1 LLEIVLRDRAFQDD
15 VGRRR
20 MIEVFDLASS
30 QPQVVS
36 EWRRRLGASL
46 NVR

>member
-1 LLEIVLRDRAFQDD
+1 MVA
-15 VGRRR
+15 
-20 MIEVFDLASS
+20 VFDLASA

-36 EWRRRLGASL
+36 EWRRRLGAAL